1 MFESVKVLS
10 CDIKTLDDN
19 GTACQEKLDV
29 TSKEIKLA
37 VKNATDRVDKVMEK
51 VVSLENGL
59 KQMNEK
65 VNGFEEE
72 IKEVKEKVQASL
84 TTSSFVGEL
93 DEIQKRKNNLC
104 IYGLKES
111 ECLLVKERVME
122 ETSLVSK
129 LLKEIQVNPLSPV
142 PLFKI
147 WNRAGPKIANKPR
160 PLIVEIP
167 SEEARKHILVS
178 LNRLKDKPEW
188 QNVSIVIDRT
198 RMQRENDKKV
208 YNELKAKKDRAN
220 QEMSEEEKNGFQY
233 VILGRPGMYNLKKL
247 PKRN

>member
-1 MFESVKVLS
+1 MLFDLLTSLVGNVDVM
-10 CDIKTLDDN
+10 CGDIKMLDVNGDTL
-19 GTACQEKLDV
+19 QKKLDV

-37 VKNATDRVDKVMEK
+37 VKHATDRVDKVMEK
-51 VVSLENGL
+51 VVSLEHGL
-59 KQMNEK
+59 KQMKEK
-65 VNGFEEE
+65 VDGFEEE

-84 TTSSFVGEL
+84 TTSSLVSEL
-93 DEIQKRKNNLC
+93 DEIQKKKNNLC

-129 LLKEIQVNPLSPV
+129 LLKETQLNYLSPV

-147 WNRAGPKIANKPR
+147 WNRAGPKIANKTR

-167 SEEARKHILVS
+167 DEEARKHILAN
-178 LNRLKDKPEW
+178 LNRLRDKPEW
-188 QNVSIVIDRT
+188 QSVSIAMDRT

-208 YNELKAKKDRAN
+208 YNELKAKKDKAN

-233 VILGRPGMYNLKKL
+233 VILGQPGM
-247 PKRN
+247 